1 MRFHL
6 QCIYFAELFP
16 GATNDAKP
24 CAPVNRPGRSR
35 LLLSKNFAAWQ
46 FGGAMRLGRLGNLT
60 HPMNRSMN
68 NLESDEDSDSA
79 AKVAAIFRELV
90 GDRAARLDGSHY
102 NRDSAATIARALSPC
117 PDDRNSPE
125 DIRTR
130 DIAFH
135 LTDWASNAA
144 FIVATQLFP
153 DRFTAAEIADGVES
167 FLIHAPNHVAAAA
180 ALSGHPIEDIF
191 EVGAL
196 KGPGIDD

>member
-1 MRFHL
+1 
-6 QCIYFAELFP
+6 
-16 GATNDAKP
+16 
-24 CAPVNRPGRSR
+24 
-35 LLLSKNFAAWQ
+35 
-46 FGGAMRLGRLGNLT
+46 
-60 HPMNRSMN
+60 MN